1 MLLRAWL
8 PKHQPSVIRD
18 SVSITNDAGV
28 YKAHIPAIAAAQ
40 KSMELISGK
49 LIANVFSIEGSQL
62 FLYLTII
69 SCLSINSDG

>member
-8 PKHQPSVIRD
+8 PINQPSVIRE
-18 SVSITNDAGV
+18 SVPITNGV
-28 YKAHIPAIAAAQ
+28 GFYKAQIPAIAAAQ